1 VKVRFDPVLHEYTLN
16 ETGERVRSVTGI
28 LTDAGLIDNRWYSE
42 EARDRGSAVHELCE
56 RYASGIRADD
66 AGRELADLEY
76 VNALAAWMRDFKV
89 YALKTECV
97 IYNQVGYEVY
107 GGTFDLLAL
116 IAGRRV
122 LVDLKTGAKAKW
134 HYKQLAGYGL
144 GKFNDDD
151 SPVNPDAL
159 AVLYLKANGKY
170 VYDIMPG
177 LEMVAAIRDFKGY
190 LHD

>member
-1 VKVRFDPVLHEYTLN
+1 MINFDPVLHEYTLT
-16 ETGERVRSVTGI
+16 ETGERIRSVTGI

-66 AGRELADLEY
+66 SGRELADLEY
-76 VNALAAWMRDFKV
+76 VNAFAAWMRKEKV

-116 IAGRRV
+116 IDGRRV

-177 LEMVAAIRDFKGY
+177 MEMVAAIRDFKGY
-190 LHD
+190 LQ